1 MILFLLI
8 LILTFLAGLLF
19 PWWALIPVV
28 FLLCCWLSK
37 SLKSAF
43 LISFFAVFILWLILN
58 FYYSSANDHILAKRV
73 AELFGLG
80 NSSISWL
87 WMVLLGPLP
96 GAITAGFAGAS
107 GYLTKQTFIKN
118 HHEFSKLTSRD
129 K

>member
-8 LILTFLAGLLF
+8 LILTFLAGLIF
-19 PWWALIPVV
+19 PWWILIPIV

-43 LISFFAVFILWLILN
+43 LISFFAVFLLWLALN
-58 FYYSSANDHILAKRV
+58 FYYSIANNHILTKRV

-80 NSSISWL
+80 SSPINWL
-87 WMVLLGPLP
+87 WVALLSPLP

-107 GYLTKQTFIKN
+107 GYLTKQLFIKN
-118 HHEFSKLTSRD
+118 HHEFTKFANRD
-129 K
+129 E

>member
-8 LILTFLAGLLF
+8 LILTFLASLIF
-19 PWWALIPVV
+19 PWWILIPIV

-43 LISFFAVFILWLILN
+43 LISFLAVFILWLTLN
-58 FYYSSANDHILAKRV
+58 FYYSIANDHILTKRI

-80 NSSISWL
+80 SYPFSWL
-87 WMVLLGPLP
+87 WMVLLSPLP

-107 GYLTKQTFIKN
+107 GYLTKQLLVKN
-118 HHEFSKLTSRD
+118 HHEFPSHNK
-129 K
+129 